1 MTWSEGMIARAL
13 AVRFFNGKYLCVV
26 PNCNFTGYEC
36 DMLCVTENMRLIDV
50 EIKIS
55 RSDLKADAKKD
66 KWWRRTEFWRAFG
79 KHDIHRKCEPVPLEW
94 PRKVWKHY
102 YALPAEIWSDELLE
116 CLPSPM
122 SGVLLLHKD
131 GRGVN
136 VNCLRMAKPCKDA
149 DRLTPEAAVN
159 VARLA
164 SLRMWDQFAVADNAR
179 KDAAHWREQYNA
191 LKDIQQPT
199 EVSV

>member
-13 AVRFFNGKYLCVV
+13 AVRFFRGKYLCVV
-26 PNCNFTGYEC
+26 PNCNFTGYEA
-36 DMLCVTENMRLIDV
+36 DLLCVTENLRLIDV

-66 KWWRRTEFWRAFG
+66 KWWSRTEFWKSFG
-79 KHDIHRKCEPVPLEW
+79 KHEAHRNCEPVRLEW

-102 YALPAEIWSDELLE
+102 YAVPSEIWSDELLE

-122 SGVLLLHKD
+122 SGVLLLYMD
-131 GRGVN
+131 GFGVN
-136 VNCLRMAKPCKDA
+136 VECVRRATPCKDA
-149 DRLTPEAAVN
+149 EKISHAQAVD

-164 SLRMWDQFAVADNAR
+164 SLRMWDQLAVADNAR

-191 LKDIQQPT
+191 LKNIPQR